1 MKTKTTKGGANKRP
15 KKDEMLFTDSSCM
28 AMEMD
33 EIAEITDYIQEEAGS
48 TADVIWGHGKDEET
62 MCAEYKV
69 SWVEVQKISNEFK

>member
-33 EIAEITDYIQEEAGS
+33 EIAEIYSQNLGYFPNYRDIQRNKKTLSHKKSRRKGGSEEGESDY
-48 TADVIWGHGKDEET
+48 DD
-62 MCAEYKV
+62 YR
-69 SWVEVQKISNEFK
+69 